1 MKKLQQLLLVVEEK
15 IPHHEKLNTTVSASS
30 VGWQIEH
37 ILLTIKIILEGL
49 KKSNPKDYKWKFNIL
64 RTVVYT
70 TKNIPRGKAKA
81 PSIVR
86 PEKYDEATIR
96 HHLQKVKDA
105 LKNTEELHEKQFISH
120 PFFGHLGMKKTIKFL
135 EIHTIHH
142 LKIIDD
148 IIQSRYHAT

>member
-15 IPHHEKLNTTVSASS
+15 ILHHEKLNTSVSESS

-49 KKSNPKDYKWKFNIL
+49 KKSNPQGYKWKLNIL
-64 RTVVYT
+64 RVIVYT
-70 TKNIPRGKAKA
+70 TKKIPRGRAKA
-81 PSIVR
+81 PSIVI

-105 LKNTEELHEKQFISH
+105 LQNTEELHAKQFINH
-120 PFFGHLGMKKTIKFL
+120 PFFGHLRMKKTITFL
-135 EIHTIHH
+135 EIHTMHH
-142 LKIIDD
+142 LKIIED
-148 IIQSRYHAT
+148 IIRN

>member
-49 KKSNPKDYKWKFNIL
+49 KTSNPQDYKWKLNIL
-64 RTVVYT
+64 RVVVYT
-70 TKNIPRGKAKA
+70 TKKIPRGRAKA

-105 LKNTEELHEKQFISH
+105 LKNTEEMHAKQFINH
-120 PFFGHLGMKKTIKFL
+120 PFFGHLRMEKTITFL
-135 EIHTIHH
+135 EIHTKHH

-148 IIQSRYHAT
+148 IIGS

>member
-49 KKSNPKDYKWKFNIL
+49 KTSNPKDYKWKFNIL
-64 RTVVYT
+64 RAVVYT
-70 TKNIPRGKAKA
+70 TKKIPRGRAKA

-105 LKNTEELHEKQFISH
+105 LQNTEELHEHQYINH
-120 PFFGHLGMKKTIKFL
+120 PFFGHLRMKKTITFL
-135 EIHTIHH
+135 EIHTMHH

-148 IIQSRYHAT
+148 IIKN

>member
-1 MKKLQQLLLVVEEK
+1 MKKLQQLLLVLEEK
-15 IPHHEKLNTTVSASS
+15 IPHHEKINTAVSASS

-49 KKSNPKDYKWKFNIL
+49 KKSNPKDYKWKFNIPRVL
-64 RTVVYT
+64 VYT
-70 TKNIPRGKAKA
+70 MKKIPRGKAKA
-81 PSIVR
+81 PSIVI

-105 LKNTEELHEKQFISH
+105 LKNTEELHAKQFISH
-120 PFFGHLGMKKTIKFL
+120 PFFGHLRMKKTIKFL
-135 EIHTIHH
+135 EIHTMHH

-148 IIQSRYHAT
+148 IIRN